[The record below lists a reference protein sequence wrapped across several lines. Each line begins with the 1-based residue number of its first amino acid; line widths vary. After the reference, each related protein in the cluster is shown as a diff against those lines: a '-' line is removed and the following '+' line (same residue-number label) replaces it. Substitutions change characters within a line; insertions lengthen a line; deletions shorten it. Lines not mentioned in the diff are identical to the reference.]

1 MKIFAFIVMC
11 LSVLFF
17 IVLPGIDEYN
27 KHKDG
32 TKIEALI
39 HALMPLLFYIGFALV
54 GFILF
59 EIIPRIGG
67 QVIENILR

>member
-1 MKIFAFIVMC
+1 MKIFAFIVLC
-11 LSVLFF
+11 LMILFF
-17 IVLPGIDEYN
+17 MILPGIDEYN
-27 KHKDG
+27 KHKND
-32 TKIEALI
+32 TKIKALLYALVPSLLYIGMALI
-39 HALMPLLFYIGFALV
+39 